1 MSNFE
6 NSKFFTAVHTGHRFT
21 VTGKKARHSMARKQP
36 VLGPSPVTE
45 VPEGPGYLWSTA
57 VVDGRGRRP
66 WSTAVDDGVV
76 GRGRRPWSTAVDD
89 G

>member
-1 MSNFE
+1 MTGQKE
-6 NSKFFTAVHTGHRFT
+6 NQCTAVHTGHRFT

-66 WSTAVDDGVV
+66 STTDDITGHF
-76 GRGRRPWSTAVDD
+76 
-89 G
+89 

>member
-1 MSNFE
+1 MVRTGRRGWEEVERVCSDHE
-6 NSKFFTAVHTGHRFT
+6 TCTLYLQLFTAVHTGHRFT

-57 VVDGRGRRP
+57 VVDGRRRRM
-66 WSTAVDDGVV
+66 T
-76 GRGRRPWSTAVDD
+76 
-89 G
+89 